1 VYAAPAGCFYL
12 YKEEGG
18 VSEADSG
25 GKKVGVFGSLIAAIG
40 LLLSKGADDCARIG
54 ATGASAVGRSAPLAD
69 DALRAAGHAAPL
81 ADDGLR
87 AAGHGA
93 SFADDGLRAA
103 GRGAPF
109 AEDGLRIPGRG
120 APLADDGLRTAGRT
134 PPALADDG
142 VLAAERG
149 APILEDSAL
158 GASKGGSPAMDVAE
172 TGFDIVTNTADLVDL
187 SQGFADAYGESGD
200 EGTAGLLALAKRDPE
215 LFANQATLRAHA
227 RADVESP
234 AMIALLP
241 TTREDF
247 KRAIGRA
254 PASSEL
260 TEIEHIA
267 ARSSE
272 PPEVAGAG
280 KPALF
285 SALRR
290 HRDTNPL
297 VIIGYT
303 NTKNNKGDSAAL
315 ALPGGGEVRDAEI
328 HRACLASE
336 MNCVVLVCDAASPA
350 EAALCANAAYR
361 AWLTP
366 TIEATKARSMSLEKY
381 IDGMVVDQRN
391 NAGGRGLL
399 MSRVDIDDQGLAR
412 TLVRIRT
419 RSGAKSPASR

>member
-1 VYAAPAGCFYL
+1 MLRQQTVSDL

-18 VSEADSG
+18 VSEEDSG

-69 DALRAAGHAAPL
+69 DALRAAGRGAPL
-81 ADDGLR
+81 AGDGLH
-87 AAGHGA
+87 AAGRGA
-93 SFADDGLRAA
+93 SFADDGLMAA
-103 GRGAPF
+103 GRGAPY
-109 AEDGLRIPGRG
+109 ADDGLRLPGRG
-120 APLADDGLRTAGRT
+120 APLADDSLRTAGRT
-134 PPALADDG
+134 PPAFADNG

-149 APILEDSAL
+149 APVLEDSAL
-158 GASKGGSPAMDVAE
+158 GASKGGSSAADVAE
-172 TGFDIVTNTADLVDL
+172 TGLDIVTNTVDLVDL

-200 EGTAGLLALAKRDPE
+200 EGGESGAAALRELAKRDPE
-215 LFANQATLRAHA
+215 LFANQAALRALT

-241 TTREDF
+241 TSREAF
-247 KRAIGRA
+247 RRATGRA
-254 PASSEL
+254 PRAGEL

-267 ARSSE
+267 ARSTE

-280 KPALF
+280 KRELF
-285 SALRR
+285 AAIRR

-297 VIIGYT
+297 VIIAYT
-303 NTKNNKGDSAAL
+303 KGDSVAL
-315 ALPGGGEVRDAEI
+315 ALPGGGEVKDAEI

-336 MNCVVLVCDAASPA
+336 MNCVVLACDAASAAGA
-350 EAALCANAAYR
+350 ELCLNAAYR

-366 TIEATKARSMSLEKY
+366 TVEATKKRSLSLEKY
-381 IDGMVVDQRN
+381 LERMVADQSN

-399 MSRVDIDDQGLAR
+399 ISRVEIADPGLAR
-412 TLVRIRT
+412 TIVRSRPK
-419 RSGAKSPASR
+419 SGAKSPAAR